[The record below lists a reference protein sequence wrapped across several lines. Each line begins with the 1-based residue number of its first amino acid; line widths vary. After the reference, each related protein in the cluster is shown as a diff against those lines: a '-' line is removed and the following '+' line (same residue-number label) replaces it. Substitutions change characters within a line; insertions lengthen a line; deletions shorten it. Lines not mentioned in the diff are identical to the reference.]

1 MKILLNEKKHKRSI
15 NVDNK
20 VNVELSTDTRVMPT
34 GDAQGTLDQYNQYLK
49 EKDES
54 QKYRLIFTINP
65 FCSNVLFNAVTE
77 IVYKEGSEECRF
89 FGKDGGYMTPSA
101 VRYYNYKM
109 NESNQ
114 TKTLTREE
122 AIRDTAYSHPDI
134 GPYVYHC
141 GYDIF
146 NNHTLRKKEFNVVT
160 PIGKDKKAEG
170 FNTIKDIMRTYDGV
184 GVTRLTEKVT
194 VGGDGETP
202 SNNTLRT
209 DGWYSARL
217 YNMGNI
223 MSFAES
229 IEENLV
235 EDKGWMGFINPTTLG
250 ITNYKYKD
258 EDGNLHEVSINK
270 CMNNNK
276 ACEQIDM
283 YPDRSLYSFVPKVNK
298 YRGRTE
304 ANWDYC
310 LTYPYR
316 STTLSAVTDVV
327 EKTVEVKNTVYHING
342 LKAHTVDVELGDG
355 KLDGDSGLEDVLFK
369 TDLRNNLTSK
379 SLIELTIIG
388 KTVSGETTVYTIDTS
403 INVVSVG
410 HNGEDAEH
418 YFTLSYEEIGQ
429 DVEQFS
435 EIEEYRIR
443 RIYNTIPCK
452 YYFRMF
458 KRIPNFANTNVY
470 SDEKISSE
478 EIDKYAN
485 RDFCSS
491 LNKLAFG
498 KSIYS
503 DDTVQIVFTDD
514 VDLKGL
520 QDNLGRQVSE
530 VYLTIVKRNQ
540 GHDLWYKEK
549 KYTDTTDTTVEFS
562 HCFSKVTSGLDMPYD
577 YYTESVERP
586 YNIHTTHNIGNG
598 EEVFPNTVF
607 DIPVASR
614 PLEGDIVI
622 SGNCYNEF
630 LGDIVEF
637 IPSRLEEI
645 TIEKVYHRFNTAQR
659 EYYADKEY
667 QSIKY
672 DDIVYDTDDVYNSDS
687 VQNVENFKV
696 TGLTYNRSV
705 TEGKLYDANLFPE
718 GYYYQPHYKVALRE
732 YSDTINKGTHIRVV
746 TREIGSIGTDTY
758 SALTSTNYY
767 FEMGDE
773 MYLYNVITNEKVTG
787 WVIKIEGKNFNEITF
802 KLTSGITDFS
812 QYKIYRRNPERPSNA
827 YELNDGSGIYVW
839 RDVKPSSEIDTDSEL
854 YDSTFTNGAHY
865 FQKNINFYLKR
876 QDPLGVYGLSYAN
889 RGDVIQ
895 RVQKLD
901 ISGEYTD
908 VSGVETIEEDT
919 TCSSM

>member
-20 VNVELSTDTRVMPT
+20 INVELSTDARVMPS

-65 FCSNVLFNAVTE
+65 ICSNVLFNAITE
-77 IVYKEGSEECRF
+77 VVYQEGSNDCKF
-89 FGKDGGYMTPSA
+89 FGKTGTSMTPSA
-101 VRYYNYKM
+101 LKYYNYK
-109 NESNQ
+109 
-114 TKTLTREE
+114 TKKKEETANLTREE

-160 PIGKDKKAEG
+160 PITEKSKNPEG
-170 FNTIKDIMRTYDGV
+170 FNTIRDIMRTYDGE

-194 VGGDGETP
+194 VGGDGKTP
-202 SNNTLRT
+202 ANNILST
-209 DGWYSARL
+209 GNWYSARL
-217 YNMGNI
+217 YNTGNI

-250 ITNYKYKD
+250 IVNYKYKD
-258 EDGNLHEVSINK
+258 GNTLHEVVINK
-270 CMNNNK
+270 CMNNNR

-283 YPDRSLYSFVPKVNK
+283 YPDRSLYSFVPKINK
-298 YRGRTE
+298 YRDNRTE

-316 STTLSAVTDVV
+316 STTLTAVTDVV
-327 EKTVEVKNTVYHING
+327 EHQKYHING
-342 LKAHTVDVELGDG
+342 LKAHTVDVELG
-355 KLDGDSGLEDVLFK
+355 KLDGDSGIENVLFK

-388 KTVSGETTVYTIDTS
+388 EGTAYTNNTPINVVT
-403 INVVSVG
+403 INTPVNVVSVG
-410 HNGEDAEH
+410 HNGDDTEH

-429 DVEQFS
+429 YVECFS
-435 EIEEYRIR
+435 NIEEYRVR
-443 RIYNTIPCK
+443 RMHNNIPCK

-458 KRIPNFANTNVY
+458 KRIPNFTNTNVY
-470 SDEKISSE
+470 SNGKISTG
-478 EIDKYAN
+478 EIEKYAK

-514 VDLKGL
+514 VNLKGL

-540 GHDLWYKEK
+540 GHNEWYNNKD
-549 KYTDTTDTTVEFS
+549 YGSPNVEFS

-577 YYTESVERP
+577 YYTESVERR
-586 YNIHTTHNIGNG
+586 YNIHTIHNIGDGTSEFKNTAFTIPAG
-598 EEVFPNTVF
+598 E
-607 DIPVASR
+607 R

-622 SGNCYNEF
+622 TGNTYGEF

-637 IPSRLEEI
+637 IPSRLEEN
-645 TIEKVYHRFNTAQR
+645 TIEKIYHRFNTAQR
-659 EYYADKEY
+659 EYYTDNTNNNEY
-667 QSIKY
+667 ASIVY
-672 DDIVYDTDDVYNSDS
+672 DDIKYDTDDVYNDAS
-687 VQNVENFKV
+687 NVNKENFAV
-696 TGLTYNRSV
+696 TSLTYNLSITRNQI
-705 TEGKLYDANLFPE
+705 YDGNLFPE

-732 YSDTINKGTHIRVV
+732 YSDTIHKGSHIRIV
-746 TREIGSIGTDTY
+746 TREIGFIDDNTY
-758 SALTSTNYY
+758 SALTSKNYY

-773 MYLYNVITNEKVTG
+773 MYLYNDTTNEKVNG
-787 WVIKIEGKNFNEITF
+787 WVTKIEGKNFNQITF
-802 KLTSGITDFS
+802 GLSSKIDNFT
-812 QYKIYRRNPERPSNA
+812 QYKIYRRNPECPSNA
-827 YELNDGSGIYVW
+827 YELDDGSGIYVW
-839 RDVKPSSEIDTDSEL
+839 RDVKSSSEIDTDSEL

-889 RGDVIQ
+889 RGDVVQ

-901 ISGEYTD
+901 IPGEYTD
-908 VSGVETIEEDT
+908 VSGVEIVEEDT